1 MERINLRLLNK
12 MMRDANEIG
21 RAENTINDTIY
32 SGQYVAIELS
42 NGSIVR
48 LDKPI
53 KIHSVDIVE
62 EDGNG
67 RWNFNQ

>member
-21 RAENTINDTIY
+21 RAENTINDAIY

-48 LDKPI
+48 LDKSI
-53 KIHSVDIVE
+53 KIHNIDIVE

-67 RWNFNQ
+67 RWDFNQ